1 MHQLPYHLETVS
13 NVLDAL
19 ARGNAA
25 ERPLLALA
33 ACHLRLLASLT
44 ADGSSLPHPP
54 ACAAVAVAGAIPR
67 PVREAGHVLQ

>member
-13 NVLDAL
+13 NVLDVL

-44 ADGSSLPHPP
+44 AGGSPLPQPP
-54 ACAAVAVAGAIPR
+54 ACAAGVVPR
-67 PVREAGHVLQ
+67 PVWEAGHVVQ